1 MQKSIEEKY
10 IVWNR
15 EVGKDDV
22 RIAGGK
28 GANLGELMRAGLPVP
43 NFFIV
48 TAKAYRDF
56 LEKTGLKKEIT
67 KILEGLNVDDTK
79 ALQDAASKIQ
89 DLIKEAPMPEEIKK
103 EIVEAYRA
111 LGAGG
116 PERYKALSI
125 KALDILKMS
134 REIPFVAV
142 RSSATAEDLPSASFA
157 GQQATFLNVRGE
169 TQVVEAVQKCWASLF
184 TARAIFYRAKHG
196 FEHMKVEIAVIV
208 QKMVNSEKSGVA
220 FSCDPVT
227 GDLDKIVIEA
237 GFGLGEAI
245 VSGEINPDLYV
256 VDKKTFKIL
265 KKEIKEQRILKTR
278 DPYSGRNVTLA
289 VPPEKVRAQK
299 LSDKE
304 IVELAKVVKSIEDY
318 YKFPQDIEWAI
329 EEGRIFIVQTRPVTT
344 IEKVRKVEEK
354 KIGEEELKGKEI
366 LKGLPASPGFASG
379 IVKIVHDPSELNK
392 VKEGDILVTKMTNPD
407 YVPAMRR
414 AAAIVTDEGG
424 LTCHAAIVSRELGI
438 PCIVGTGNATQVL
451 HEGEVITVDARK
463 GVVYKG
469 LLEAPERKAA
479 LAAPTISLEEAK
491 KLKTKT
497 KIYMNLG
504 VPEKIDDYKEL
515 PFDGIG
521 LMRVEFII
529 ASYIGEHPNYLL
541 EIGQEQKYVDKL
553 AEGIAK
559 VAKAIEPRPVVVRF
573 SDFKTNEYRE
583 LKGGEKYEPHE
594 ANPMIGWRGVSRY
607 ISPEFEQAFRLE
619 CKAIKKV
626 REEMGLKNVWVM
638 LPFVRTTSEVEKCMK
653 ILEEEGLKRSE
664 DFKVWLMAEV
674 PSIIFLADEF
684 SKLCDGFSIG
694 SNDLTQL
701 ILGADRDSGL
711 LGRMGYFDERNPAVL
726 RAMKYLIEVAHRFG
740 KTVSICG
747 QSVSVY
753 PEITEFLV
761 RCGID
766 SISVNPDVV
775 IQARK
780 IVYDVEKKIQMEKL
794 AEEFRL

>member
-157 GQQATFLNVRGE
+157 GQQATFLNVHGE

-726 RAMKYLIEVAHRFG
+726 RAMKYL
-740 KTVSICG
+740 
-747 QSVSVY
+747 
-753 PEITEFLV
+753 
-761 RCGID
+761 
-766 SISVNPDVV
+766 
-775 IQARK
+775 
-780 IVYDVEKKIQMEKL
+780 
-794 AEEFRL
+794 

>member
-22 RIAGGK
+22 RIVGGK

-89 DLIKEAPMPEEIKK
+89 DLIKEAPVPEEIKK

-157 GQQATFLNVRGE
+157 GQQATFLNVHGE

-766 SISVNPDVV
+766 LISVNPDVV

>member
-157 GQQATFLNVRGE
+157 GQQATFLNVHGE

>member
-142 RSSATAEDLPSASFA
+142 RSSATAEDLPNASFA
-157 GQQATFLNVRGE
+157 GQQATFLNVHGE

-289 VPPEKVRAQK
+289 VPSEKTRAQK

-354 KIGEEELKGKEI
+354 KIEEEELKGKEI

-780 IVYDVEKKIQMEKL
+780 IVYDVEKKIQMERL